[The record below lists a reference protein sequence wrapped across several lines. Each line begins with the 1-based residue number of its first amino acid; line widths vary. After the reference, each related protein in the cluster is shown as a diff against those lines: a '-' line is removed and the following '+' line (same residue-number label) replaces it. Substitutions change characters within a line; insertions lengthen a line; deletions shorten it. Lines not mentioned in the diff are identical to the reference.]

1 MPLPLKGNDVK
12 GNPNASS
19 SSSSSSSNAQADN
32 AAAATAAA
40 FARNKA
46 KLQFTVDE
54 FLERLKGQEGE
65 KYFMSSH
72 FILFVTEIQ

>member
-1 MPLPLKGNDVK
+1 MPLPLKGNDLK
-12 GNPNASS
+12 GNPSA

-32 AAAATAAA
+32 AAATAAA
-40 FARNKA
+40 FARSKA

-54 FLERLKGQEGE
+54 FLERLKAQEGE

>member
-1 MPLPLKGNDVK
+1 MPLPLKGNDLK
-12 GNPNASS
+12 GNPSA

-32 AAAATAAA
+32 AAAAAA

-54 FLERLKGQEGE
+54 FLERLKGQEG
-65 KYFMSSH
+65 K
-72 FILFVTEIQ
+72 

>member
-1 MPLPLKGNDVK
+1 MPLPLKGNDLK
-12 GNPNASS
+12 GNPSASS

-32 AAAATAAA
+32 AAAAA

-65 KYFMSSH
+65 
-72 FILFVTEIQ
+72 

>member
-1 MPLPLKGNDVK
+1 MPLPLKGNDLK
-12 GNPNASS
+12 GNPSAS

-32 AAAATAAA
+32 AAAAAA
-40 FARNKA
+40 ARNKA

-65 KYFMSSH
+65 
-72 FILFVTEIQ
+72 

>member
-12 GNPNASS
+12 GNPSA

-32 AAAATAAA
+32 AAAAAA
-40 FARNKA
+40 ARNKA

-65 KYFMSSH
+65 
-72 FILFVTEIQ
+72 

>member
-1 MPLPLKGNDVK
+1 MPLPLKGNDLK
-12 GNPNASS
+12 GNPSVSSS

-32 AAAATAAA
+32 AAAAAA
-40 FARNKA
+40 FARSKA

>member
-1 MPLPLKGNDVK
+1 MPLPLKGNDLK
-12 GNPNASS
+12 GNPSASS

-32 AAAATAAA
+32 AATAAA

-54 FLERLKGQEGE
+54 FMERLKGQEGE
-65 KYFMSSH
+65 
-72 FILFVTEIQ
+72 

>member
-1 MPLPLKGNDVK
+1 MPLPLKGNDLK
-12 GNPNASS
+12 GNPSA

-32 AAAATAAA
+32 ATAAA

-65 KYFMSSH
+65 
-72 FILFVTEIQ
+72 

>member
-1 MPLPLKGNDVK
+1 MPLPLKGNDLK
-12 GNPNASS
+12 GNPSA

-32 AAAATAAA
+32 AAAAAAAAA

-65 KYFMSSH
+65 
-72 FILFVTEIQ
+72 

>member
-12 GNPNASS
+12 GNPSA

-32 AAAATAAA
+32 AAAA
-40 FARNKA
+40 ARNKA

-65 KYFMSSH
+65 
-72 FILFVTEIQ
+72 